1 MVHSTLMQSAPRT
14 LERLGRYAIFDRI
27 ASGGM
32 ATVYFGRLLGAFGF
46 ARTIAI
52 KRLHPHLAQDPTF
65 AAMLV
70 DEARLVG
77 RIRHP
82 NVVQTL
88 DVEQLDGE
96 LFIVMEYVHGESLA
110 RLMQAMRRDEE
121 RIPIRIAVAVLCSV
135 LHGLHAAHEVK
146 KETGESLELVH
157 RDVSPHNILV
167 GSDGIARVLDFGV
180 AKAADR
186 LQTTRDG
193 KVKGKIA
200 YMPVEQF
207 EGEKV
212 DRRADIYSVGVV
224 LWEALTGER
233 LFAGD
238 TEAVTLMRMVSGV
251 IPAPSSLVS
260 SIPVELEEVVLKAL
274 SRDPA
279 KRFETARQ
287 MALAIERCVPLAT
300 AAEIGEWVEMTCAA
314 ELHERA
320 EAVRRIEASSPPKDT
335 RPLTEPST
343 LSEATP
349 RAASMTPA
357 VSEVRTTVRRRPW
370 LGGALLG
377 AGICAGAVSAAL
389 VVSRPAPVTAAASV
403 ELAPT
408 GVAPPSPVPS
418 APSAPSA
425 RLAEAVPTPLP
436 SSAASK
442 PTSSSQT
449 TARQPGATR
458 TKRGPASSATS
469 CDPPYTVD
477 AQGVRHYKPQCSL
490 E

>member
-1 MVHSTLMQSAPRT
+1 MQSAPQT

-32 ATVYFGRLLGAFGF
+32 ATVYFGRLLGVGGF
-46 ARTIAI
+46 SRTVAI
-52 KRLHPHLAQDPTF
+52 KRLHPHLAQDPNF
-65 AAMLV
+65 AAMLL

-110 RLMQAMRRDEE
+110 RLMQAMRRDED
-121 RIPIRIAVAVLCSV
+121 RIPLRITAAVLCAV

-146 KETGESLELVH
+146 NETGESLDLVH

-180 AKAADR
+180 AKARDR
-186 LQTTRDG
+186 VQTTRDG

-200 YMPVEQF
+200 YMPIEQF

-212 DRRADIYSVGVV
+212 DRRADIYSAGVV
-224 LWEALTGER
+224 LWEALTGDQ
-233 LFAGD
+233 LFGGD

-251 IPAPSSLVS
+251 IPPPSSVVS
-260 SIPVELEEVVLKAL
+260 SIPTELEEVVLKAL

-279 KRFETARQ
+279 KRFDTARQ

-300 AAEIGEWVEMTCAA
+300 AAEIGEWVEMTCGG
-314 ELHERA
+314 ELQERA
-320 EAVRRIEASSPPKDT
+320 EAVRRIEACSLAGEI
-335 RPLTEPST
+335 RPTSKHGPSTEPAS
-343 LSEATP
+343 P
-349 RAASMTPA
+349 AASVTPA
-357 VSEVRTTVRRRPW
+357 VSEVRPTPRRRPW

-377 AGICAGAVSAAL
+377 VGICAGAISAAL
-389 VVSRPAPVTAAASV
+389 FVPRPAPVAKAPVEQAPVSSVPMSASPSPTPSPSAHEQAAATTTTLTSSAPASSPITASSV
-403 ELAPT
+403 AS
-408 GVAPPSPVPS
+408 ARMPS
-418 APSAPSA
+418 ATRAKRAP
-425 RLAEAVPTPLP
+425 
-436 SSAASK
+436 ASK
-442 PTSSSQT
+442 PASQ
-449 TARQPGATR
+449 
-458 TKRGPASSATS
+458 